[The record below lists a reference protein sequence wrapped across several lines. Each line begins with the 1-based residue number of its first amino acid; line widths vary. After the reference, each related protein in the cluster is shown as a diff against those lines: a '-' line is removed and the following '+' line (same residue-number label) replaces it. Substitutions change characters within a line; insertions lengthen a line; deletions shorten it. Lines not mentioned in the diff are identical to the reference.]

1 MPISTPLKITLYD
14 PESNEVRKEFS
25 RSFIPWRIL
34 KKAIQLSKTLANLD
48 QKDITENDV
57 DAIAGLV
64 VDVFGD
70 KFTVEELNQ
79 GADLAEMMAVL
90 QAIIAKA
97 EGMVPNPPPK
107 GK

>member
-14 PESNEVRKEFS
+14 PATNEVKKEFS
-25 RSFIPWRIL
+25 RSFVPWRIL

-48 QKDITENDV
+48 QTDITEADV

-70 KFTVEELNQ
+70 QFTVAELND
-79 GADLAEMMAVL
+79 GADLSEMMTVL
-90 QAIIAKA
+90 QAIISKA

-107 GK
+107 GR

>member
-14 PESNEVRKEFS
+14 PETNEVRQEFS

-48 QKDITENDV
+48 QKDITEDDV

-107 GK
+107 GR

>member
-1 MPISTPLKITLYD
+1 MPILTPLKITLYD
-14 PESNEVRKEFS
+14 PKTNEVKKEFS
-25 RSFIPWRIL
+25 RSFVPWRIL

-48 QKDITENDV
+48 QTDITEADV

-70 KFTVEELNQ
+70 QFTVAELND
-79 GADLAEMMAVL
+79 GADLSEMMTVL

-97 EGMVPNPPPK
+97 EGMVPNPPPR
-107 GK
+107 GS